1 MTPFDATTLL
11 TTLGRTTLAL
21 GAAAIVVQLLL
32 WLARPQSPRVHRA
45 AWLCVLLVGWLWL
58 RVPVAIPYDV
68 PASRAVDAPA
78 PFAEPK
84 TERGDAAPPSSRVE
98 ENKSFAPQVI
108 LGDRTPA
115 LQEPVVRQAGEAVTL
130 PVAAWSW
137 PSILLGLWLV
147 GLIAMAI
154 TWLAGYAWFVWRL
167 PAALDGPEEWHEQW
181 RCLQAEQGL
190 RRPIPLHLTTK
201 IGPMLC
207 RLPGGYRLVVPLELW
222 QRLSPA
228 GRLSVLRHE
237 LAHLRRGD
245 VWKSLLMRLAAL
257 PHWFNPAA
265 WWALGHLDEA
275 AEWACDAAAR
285 GDSPMAAAEYARSLL
300 ALDELAGRHALYR
313 PAAWGR
319 GLSQR
324 IRRLVAGQPVED
336 TVMKRLVVIGVASGL
351 VAAFAVRFDPVAN
364 VRAEGEKTGSSVA
377 VSEMAEPAP
386 EAKTPPIARE
396 ALRYDGKSFDQ
407 WYTELKT
414 ELKTE
419 RRTEA
424 IRAFTEFGRR
434 GYGKEATQAILEVMR
449 DYSVRITGG
458 SSPKDLLK
466 DAALAAFV
474 GQNDATG
481 ETEPIAPEQSVP
493 ILINELK
500 EGNENSRYFALY
512 ALASI
517 GSGAKA
523 AIPALMALSNSKPVD
538 ETTGLAIQGIVGAD
552 ETGEHIVSLLRAYLA
567 NGDARPFGFVANELN
582 WTPSSPETKGRLV
595 TLIESTHQRMRGA
608 ADSSMFGAA
617 NSSMLVPVPTKYE
630 LTDKGRAVLAVLVEA
645 VHDKEAAIRQ
655 AAIAAISQI
664 QSAPKIALPI
674 LINAFSKGN
683 AEDRKA
689 VVLALTHWQAEFVVE
704 DALWIPL
711 LKRTQDFREQAA
723 STIFALRI
731 KPSIVRVIP
740 KEALA
745 NAEFRRAYEEFRKE
759 EPQWR
764 SENGPVG
771 VIPLPPVDKIQAG
784 AEAAHEGAWMPG
796 MMPGMGMGAPGMPGM
811 GMTPG
816 MEPTPRAATPANTKE
831 TPKSKSPKSR

>member
-115 LQEPVVRQAGEAVTL
+115 VQEPVVRQAGEAVAL
-130 PVAAWSW
+130 PAAAWSL
-137 PSILLGLWLV
+137 PAILLGLWLV

-167 PAALDGPEEWHEQW
+167 PAALDGPDEWHEQW
-181 RCLQAEQGL
+181 RQLQAQQGL

-207 RLPGGYRLVVPLELW
+207 RLPGGYRLVVPLEFW

-265 WWALGHLDEA
+265 WWALEHLDEA
-275 AEWACDAAAR
+275 AEWACDSAAR

-386 EAKTPPIARE
+386 EAKKPPIARE

-424 IRAFTEFGRR
+424 IRAFTEFGRQ
-434 GYGKEATQAILEVMR
+434 GYGKEATQAILVVMR

-481 ETEPIAPEQSVP
+481 ETEPIAPVQSVP
-493 ILINELK
+493 ILIYELK
-500 EGNENSRYFALY
+500 DGY
-512 ALASI
+512 
-517 GSGAKA
+517 
-523 AIPALMALSNSKPVD
+523 
-538 ETTGLAIQGIVGAD
+538 
-552 ETGEHIVSLLRAYLA
+552 
-567 NGDARPFGFVANELN
+567 
-582 WTPSSPETKGRLV
+582 
-595 TLIESTHQRMRGA
+595 
-608 ADSSMFGAA
+608 
-617 NSSMLVPVPTKYE
+617 
-630 LTDKGRAVLAVLVEA
+630 
-645 VHDKEAAIRQ
+645 
-655 AAIAAISQI
+655 
-664 QSAPKIALPI
+664 
-674 LINAFSKGN
+674 
-683 AEDRKA
+683 
-689 VVLALTHWQAEFVVE
+689 
-704 DALWIPL
+704 
-711 LKRTQDFREQAA
+711 
-723 STIFALRI
+723 
-731 KPSIVRVIP
+731 
-740 KEALA
+740 
-745 NAEFRRAYEEFRKE
+745 
-759 EPQWR
+759 
-764 SENGPVG
+764 
-771 VIPLPPVDKIQAG
+771 
-784 AEAAHEGAWMPG
+784 
-796 MMPGMGMGAPGMPGM
+796 
-811 GMTPG
+811 
-816 MEPTPRAATPANTKE
+816 
-831 TPKSKSPKSR
+831 